1 MNKKYF
7 TYLLKNYRVAIL
19 FFAVLFFGISATPF
33 IAVEGSSSAY
43 NAALGIMNVFTI
55 GMVFVLPVILFS
67 FVHRRRSADL
77 FLALPVSREEQL
89 ITNLLFAFLCVFGI
103 FFVTSLVL
111 WIPAASSVAF
121 TTVLAV
127 NANAALVIASLL
139 LIHSAW
145 YLIANNV
152 FDGIVMIASWSFLP
166 LLIYA
171 VLATFAETMVAGQS
185 VTNMIN
191 PSMWLSPLAM
201 GVRNLITF
209 SEGNGRTVSV
219 LYNILIAVWGAVGAA
234 GTYFHFV
241 KRKSER
247 AEQLSDDP
255 LAYPLIIN
263 FYALSILIMMAFSFV
278 QDRSFDLL
286 TIYLLLLFVYVVAQ
300 FVYRRKIR
308 ITPRILITFGALSLI
323 SMIFAVTA
331 FKTRGFGQ
339 AERYTVDGD
348 SHIRITYHAAV
359 DQNDLEKAYRYHD
372 GYSDEEMLDL
382 YVTAMLPVK
391 DYLELPALRD
401 LFEAH
406 RQDGID
412 FFYSENRNQPE
423 NLSLSFQNCNSS
435 GSAYCNSYYYK
446 LAKPFTLDELKKLEQ
461 IPFTEINIYDP
472 YEGESYSLTQWLARK
487 GN

>member
-33 IAVEGSSSAY
+33 IAVEESSSAY
-43 NAALGIMNVFTI
+43 NAALGIMTALTI
-55 GMVFVLPVILFS
+55 GMVFVLPVILFA

-89 ITNLLFAFLCVFGI
+89 ITNLLFAFLSIFGI
-103 FFVTSLVL
+103 FFVSSLVL

-121 TTVLAV
+121 TKVLAV

-166 LLIYA
+166 VLIYA
-171 VLATFAETMVAGQS
+171 VLAEFADTMVAGQNMA
-185 VTNMIN
+185 NMIN
-191 PSMWLSPLAM
+191 PSIWLSPLAM
-201 GVRNLITF
+201 SVRNLIAF
-209 SEGNGRTVSV
+209 SESSEWNVSV
-219 LYNILIAVWGAVGAA
+219 FYNILIAVWGVIGAA

-263 FYALSILIMMAFSFV
+263 FYALCILIMMACSFV
-278 QDRSFDLL
+278 SDRSFDLL

-308 ITPRILITFGALSLI
+308 ITPKILITFGALSLI
-323 SMIFAVTA
+323 SLIFAFTA
-331 FKTRGFGQ
+331 FKTHGFGQ
-339 AERYTVDGD
+339 AERYTVGSD
-348 SHIRITYHAAV
+348 SHIRITYYAV
-359 DQNDLEKAYRYHD
+359 VDHDDLEKAYRYHD
-372 GYSDEEMLDL
+372 DYSDEEMLDL
-382 YVTAMLPVK
+382 NVTALLPVK
-391 DYLELPALRD
+391 DYMELPALRD

-423 NLSLSFQNCNSS
+423 NLSLSFQEII
-435 GSAYCNSYYYK
+435 GDTATVNSYYYK
-446 LAKPFTLDELKKLEQ
+446 LSKPFTLDELKKIEQ
-461 IPFTEINIYDP
+461 IPFAEINIYDP